1 MQAPPAAGPPHPF
14 IRQTGAPQRAH
25 HPRAPGPPSRPSC
38 PRPPRR
44 ALRRW
49 RQLRPGRLRHQLPL
63 RGSATGRPRYTTP
76 ICPSDPPPTARR
88 RRPRIPSGLRRRTS
102 RYPSS
107 PSPALRAVASLLQSG
122 RSNSRRHQPRQ
133 SLPPPAGPSV
143 AALRP
148 RARTASTPITRTTQR
163 SSANPPAPTCPDS
176 ARFATSKETCQ
187 ALSATASGA
196 RQSAPARTP
205 RGTALFGSFP
215 CARPAP
221 VFSRPG
227 SGTRRRGST
236 GTSRTPPAHCGRPS
250 MQPCG
255 SPRERGG
262 RRPSTDWQRG
272 LRRSPTSL
280 LSLQRHLSLVPP
292 VPAGLSSSTRR
303 QLSSPPSGSTGRR
316 WPTFDPP
323 PSEPCGA
330 GSRPSRAWQPAPASR

>member
-1 MQAPPAAGPPHPF
+1 MGLSPPCA
-14 IRQTGAPQRAH
+14 RCV
-25 HPRAPGPPSRPSC
+25 PRAPRPS
-38 PRPPRR
+38 PFDNLTKSAR
-44 ALRRW
+44 ARAFTK
-49 RQLRPGRLRHQLPL
+49 
-63 RGSATGRPRYTTP
+63 GSHLGPAAPK
-76 ICPSDPPPTARR
+76 A
-88 RRPRIPSGLRRRTS
+88 
-102 RYPSS
+102 
-107 PSPALRAVASLLQSG
+107 PALF
-122 RSNSRRHQPRQ
+122 SN
-133 SLPPPAGPSV
+133 
-143 AALRP
+143 
-148 RARTASTPITRTTQR
+148 TRTTQR

-221 VFSRPG
+221 AFSRPG

-236 GTSRTPPAHCGRPS
+236 GTSRTPPARCGRPS

-255 SPRERGG
+255 SPRGRGG
-262 RRPSTDWQRG
+262 RRPSIDGQRG

-280 LSLQRHLSLVPP
+280 LSLQRHLSLAPP

-316 WPTFDPP
+316 WPTSDPP

-330 GSRPSRAWQPAPASR
+330 GSKPSRAWQPALASR